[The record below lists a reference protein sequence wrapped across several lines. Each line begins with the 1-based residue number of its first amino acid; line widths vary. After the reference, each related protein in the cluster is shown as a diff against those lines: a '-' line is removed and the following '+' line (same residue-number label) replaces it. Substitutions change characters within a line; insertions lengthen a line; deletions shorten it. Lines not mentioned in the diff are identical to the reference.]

1 MSKYIDGFLLP
12 LPKDKIKDYREVASN
27 CSALWKE
34 HGALEYIEAVGD
46 DLEIKD
52 QVSFSTLAGTATE
65 ETVVFA
71 YIVYESR
78 EHRDEVNAK
87 VFADPRLHAMF
98 DPENPL
104 FDCKR
109 MACGGFKVIVS
120 A

>member
-12 LPKDKIKDYREVASN
+12 FPKDKIESYREVAAK
-27 CSALWKE
+27 CGAIWKE
-34 HGALEYIEAVGD
+34 HGALEYIEAVGE

-52 QVSFSTLAGTATE
+52 QVSFSTLTGTSPG

-71 YIVYESR
+71 YIVDESR
-78 EHRDEVNAK
+78 EHRDGVNTK

-120 A
+120 T